1 MTSKI
6 QLLLQL
12 YVPPKVRGMSVCGQ
26 DTRHFCLSSAT
37 VTGYTDKNKD
47 RKWVVYTLK
56 DKYFIF
62 QAQPFSRLDLGL
74 HFQESDI
81 FDGLFHFQ
89 ILAGSSL
96 RYARSMMR

>member
-1 MTSKI
+1 M
-6 QLLLQL
+6 
-12 YVPPKVRGMSVCGQ
+12 
-26 DTRHFCLSSAT
+26 
-37 VTGYTDKNKD
+37 
-47 RKWVVYTLK
+47 YTLK